1 MMQGPGPEKYDI
13 TLVFCPVFDVKE
25 PPLGLAYM
33 AENLSAAGWRV
44 SVRDLNLEFYL
55 SSGDKRGRWYAAT
68 PYDVSLPGLFEEDIS
83 AAARDIAGSGIPL
96 AGFSVNQNNLPISV
110 ELARRIKRLNDRM
123 IIIFGGPECFLKPD
137 RDHIPPG
144 ALDYFVVGDGEAIA
158 NKFLH
163 GVARGG
169 RLDDI
174 DGTVPSGESR
184 ELTPDPGIYPPHKD
198 LAAPL
203 FKDFRVERY
212 TGSSLPVIFT
222 RGCVRSCA
230 FCNDQ
235 SYYRP
240 FSAGDHIKT
249 ADALQYYIETYGI
262 NTFSFH
268 DQAIN
273 GHPGAFRLFL
283 EEIICR
289 RMDINW
295 SSNIIVRPGMD
306 KELFDMAKKAGCRN
320 LVFGIESFSDNVL
333 QRMNKGFTVEE
344 AGQVLSSCK
353 GSGVGV
359 FINLLLGF
367 PGETE
372 DDVSR
377 TIDFLTRNR
386 GMIDKVLNL
395 STCYVA
401 PRCAL
406 ERRPGDFGIVL
417 PDNHFSNWYTADR
430 RNTNKDRMGL
440 VYRMKAVLE
449 GLEIPIEKINIL
461 QDDSVYFKLD
471 DCLRR
476 GSIPRNR
483 M

>member
-1 MMQGPGPEKYDI
+1 MERSQSKKYDI
-13 TLVFCPVFDVKE
+13 ILVFCPMFDVKE
-25 PPLGLAYM
+25 PPLGLAYI
-33 AENLSAAGWRV
+33 AENLSASGWHV

-55 SSGDKRGRWYAAT
+55 SNQDKRDRWHAASS
-68 PYDVSLPGLFEEDIS
+68 YDISMPRLFDEDIS
-83 AAARDIAGSGIPL
+83 AAARDIAGSGVPMV
-96 AGFSVNQNNLPISV
+96 GFSVNQNNLPISV

-123 IIIFGGPECFLKPD
+123 VIIFGGPECFLKPD
-137 RDHIPPG
+137 RDHIPAD
-144 ALDYFVVGDGEAIA
+144 ALDYFIVGDGEAIA
-158 NKFLH
+158 NNFLY
-163 GVARGG
+163 GITKGG

-174 DGTVPSGESR
+174 EGVILAGKSQESAFNPR
-184 ELTPDPGIYPPHKD
+184 IYPPHKD

-203 FKDFRVERY
+203 FKDFRVGEY
-212 TGSSLPVIFT
+212 PGSSLPAIFT
-222 RGCVRSCA
+222 RGCVRNCA

-273 GHPGAFRLFL
+273 GHPGAFKLFL

-289 RMDINW
+289 RMEINW

-306 KELFDMAKKAGCRN
+306 RELFDMARRAGCRN
-320 LVFGIESFSDNVL
+320 LVFGMESFSNNVL
-333 QRMNKGFTVEE
+333 RRMNKGFNAEE
-344 AGQVLSSCK
+344 AARVLGSCK
-353 GSGVGV
+353 ESGIGV

-372 DDVSR
+372 DDVNQ
-377 TIDFLTRNR
+377 TIDFLTQNR
-386 GMIDKVLNL
+386 KMIDKVLNL

-406 ERRPGDFGIVL
+406 ERKPDDFGIVL
-417 PDNHFSNWYTADR
+417 PENHFSNWYTTDKK
-430 RNTNKDRMGL
+430 NTNKSRIEL
-440 VYRMKAVLE
+440 VYRIKAVLE
-449 GLEIPIEKINIL
+449 GLKIPIEKINIL

-471 DCLRR
+471 DCLKRD
-476 GSIPRNR
+476 SIPRSR